1 MPKPSWPPQ
10 PWARL
15 CPETALSPA
24 AGLRCLG
31 ACPPRGRE
39 DRRAAPRGLRAA
51 LRRANRGL
59 QQPCPALPGQG
70 EVTTG
75 GSDSCPRGTATPHPP
90 VSACRSLPLP
100 GFGGKG
106 GAGNRT
112 GSMAAAVLVG
122 VIYVV
127 YKSIKQS
134 VLLSALHPVGALLC
148 CRGGQRGAGT
158 ERGRDSSHPPTDSLV
173 PIRIHFNHCCSV

>member
-10 PWARL
+10 PWARP

-24 AGLRCLG
+24 VGLGCLG
-31 ACPPRGRE
+31 ACPPWGRE
-39 DRRAAPRGLRAA
+39 DRQATLQGLRAA
-51 LRRANRGL
+51 LCQAHRHTGSSSS
-59 QQPCPALPGQG
+59 PVLPGQG

-75 GSDSCPRGTATPHPP
+75 GSVPCPPCPRPP
-90 VSACRSLPLP
+90 LLSVSACRSLPLP

-106 GAGNRT
+106 GGGNRT

-122 VIYVV
+122 VIYIV

-134 VLLSALHPVGALLC
+134 VLLSALHPGGLVLL
-148 CRGGQRGAGT
+148 QRKTAQGWHG
-158 ERGRDSSHPPTDSLV
+158 EGRDSSHPPTDSLV
-173 PIRIHFNHCCSV
+173 PIRIRFNHCCSV